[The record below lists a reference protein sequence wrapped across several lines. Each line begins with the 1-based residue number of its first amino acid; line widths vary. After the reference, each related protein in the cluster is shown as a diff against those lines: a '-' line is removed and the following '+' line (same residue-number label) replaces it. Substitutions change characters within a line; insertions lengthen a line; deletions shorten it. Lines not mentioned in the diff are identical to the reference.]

1 VRRFGVTE
9 SAFIAAWTAVVALC
23 ALLVFLA
30 VIGAWS
36 PSENVPLAIVLGG
49 VILVLLLFGLWQ
61 RRRRQVEP
69 DHLADRR
76 VVRERE
82 RRGF

>member
-1 VRRFGVTE
+1 MRRFGVAE
-9 SAFIAAWTAVVALC
+9 SLFIAAWTAVVALC
-23 ALLVFLA
+23 TLLIFLA
-30 VIGAWS
+30 VIGAWK
-36 PSENVPLAIVLGG
+36 PAENPALAIVLAA
-49 VILVLLLFGLWQ
+49 VVLVLTLFGLWQ
-61 RRRRQVEP
+61 RRRRMVEP